1 MIMLIALEG
10 IDGAGKRTQALMLKE
25 RVERHGLSAQ
35 IISFPRYGETVFARS
50 IADYLNGRMG
60 ALHSID
66 PHLPALLYAGD
77 RLESRDLLLRAGKS
91 TDVLILDRYT
101 ASNAAYQSARLHP
114 DERWA
119 FIHWITEI
127 EHGAYQLPH
136 ADRTISLDLPVK
148 TASRLVATKGQ
159 RDYTDRTA
167 DIHEQDQ
174 QYLSEC
180 REVYRMLADAQF
192 GSVWSTVHCTSDAG
206 ELLSAEAIHDA
217 IWQSVSGGIPAK
229 CGPTMQAS

>member
-1 MIMLIALEG
+1 MLIALEG

-25 RVERHGLSAQ
+25 GIGHSGLAAE
-35 IISFPRYGETVFARS
+35 IISFPRYGETIFARS

-60 ALHSID
+60 ELRAID

-77 RLESRDLLLRAGKS
+77 RLESRDLLLCASERA
-91 TDVLILDRYT
+91 DVLILDRYT

-114 DERWA
+114 DQRWD

-136 ADRTISLDLPVK
+136 ADRTIFLDLPVK
-148 TASRLVATKGQ
+148 TASQLVANKGQ
-159 RDYTDRTA
+159 RDYTDRGA

-174 QYLSEC
+174 RYLSEC

-192 GSVWSTVHCTSDAG
+192 GSVWSTVRCTSDDG
-206 ELLSAEAIHDA
+206 TLLSAAAIHEA
-217 IWQSVSGGIPAK
+217 IWQAVADSVPAARGLK
-229 CGPTMQAS
+229 SQAS